1 MALHHTYTIDP
12 RSTFLTTLSLFK
24 YLTFTNRYNNY
35 TNTRMSHATRNCA
48 QFLSNSSIIVVTSIH
63 RYILV
68 LTRSSTIP
76 FGTQPRGVKKKE
88 IRELNAMANYK
99 SS

>member
-1 MALHHTYTIDP
+1 MALHYTYTIDP

-24 YLTFTNRYNNY
+24 YLTFTNTYNNY
-35 TNTRMSHATRNCA
+35 TNVTRYQKLCA
-48 QFLSNSSIIVVTSIH
+48 ISFQLVDHRGAVTSIH